1 MDWGGWW
8 RSALVLVLYAVAIHF
23 AVGTVWPD
31 AHVGESAAVGLAAGA
46 VLLASRR
53 ALWVYVPVVA
63 VVTALAYSAA
73 GADPAVA
80 VVWGLA
86 LTAGATTTGVL
97 LARRTSP
104 GRRPDLRDIDDY
116 RAFIASTLLGA
127 AVSTAILSV
136 AGPLMLGDD
145 LLLVAAGTFLSH
157 LSSYLVILPFF
168 TATAPHPGVVNGWSR
183 VLTWGAL
190 LAIMAIGFTSHE
202 KIPGLIAMAVIP
214 ALGWAAMRLP
224 FRDTLFGVLL
234 VAGGAEAAA
243 VRGEGAAVALIGTD
257 HPEWVLSITHL
268 FVITCVLSALPFA
281 LAVGIQRDLARRAAS
296 EADTVR
302 RVVDNAAGVA
312 IVGTDEQGQIT
323 LWNPGAQTLLGYT
336 PDEVLGQLPS
346 VFHRPEEIQRL
357 AGLLGVAPDYPS
369 VVRALAEPSR
379 GGLEV
384 EFVRKDGQARI
395 HFMNLSQVTDAQ
407 GKLTGYVS
415 TAEDITERVATQR
428 ALELALAR
436 ERASVERLREVDQ
449 LKDTF
454 VSSVS
459 HELRTPITSIMG
471 YLELLEDGG
480 FGELTEE
487 QGAAIGRIDANSR
500 RLLLLIDD
508 LLVLSR
514 VQDRGLENHHV
525 DLDLRDVVVAAHD
538 VVAPA
543 AERAGVDFSYDVPEG
558 SVPYVGDVDQLER
571 VLVNLMSNAVKFS
584 PDGGAVA
591 TRLVPAHR
599 EVQMTVSDTGMGI
612 PADEQVRLFT
622 RFFRSSSARGR
633 AIQGSGLGLSIA
645 KAIVERHGGTIT
657 VESEPGA
664 GTEFTV
670 RLPA

>member
-1 MDWGGWW
+1 ML
-8 RSALVLVLYAVAIHF
+8 ALYAVVVHF
-23 AVGTVWPD
+23 AVATVWPGN
-31 AHVGESAAVGLAAGA
+31 HVGESVPVGLAAGA
-46 VLLASRR
+46 LVLASRAAR
-53 ALWVYVPVVA
+53 WVCVPVVA
-63 VVTALAYSAA
+63 VASTLAYSAA
-73 GADPAVA
+73 GADPGVA
-80 VVWGLA
+80 AVWGLA
-86 LTAGATTTGVL
+86 LTAGATTTGLVL
-97 LARRTSP
+97 TRRTRP
-104 GRRPDLRDIDDY
+104 GRRPDLRSIDDY
-116 RAFIASTLLGA
+116 RAFLASTLLGA
-127 AVSTAILSV
+127 AVSAAVLSL
-136 AGPLMLGDD
+136 AGPTMLGHD
-145 LLLVAAGTFLSH
+145 LLLMAVGTFLAH

-168 TATAPHPGVVNGWSR
+168 MVTAPHPGVVDGWSR
-183 VLTWGAL
+183 LLTWGAV
-190 LAIMAIGFTSHE
+190 LAIMGVGFTSHD
-202 KIPGLIAMAVIP
+202 KLAGLVAMAVIP

-224 FRDTLFGVLL
+224 FRDTLVGVL
-234 VAGGAEAAA
+234 VVSAGAEAAA
-243 VRGEGAAVALIGTD
+243 VRGEGAAVALIGAD

-312 IVGTDEQGQIT
+312 IVGTDELGQIT
-323 LWNPGAQTLLGYT
+323 LWNPGAQALLGYT
-336 PDEVLGQLPS
+336 PDEVVGQLPS
-346 VFHRPEEIQRL
+346 VFHTAQEIKRL
-357 AGLLGVAPDYPS
+357 ASVLGVPPDYPS
-369 VVRALAEPSR
+369 VVRALADPGR

-384 EFVRKDGQARI
+384 EFIRKDGRARI
-395 HFMNLSQVTDAQ
+395 HFMNLSQLTDAQ
-407 GKLTGYVS
+407 GRVTGYVS

-480 FGELTEE
+480 FGELSEE
-487 QGAAIGRIDANSR
+487 QRAAIGRIDANSR

-525 DLDLRDVVVAAHD
+525 DLDLREVVVAAHE

-543 AERAGVDFSYDVPEG
+543 AERAGLDFSYDVPTG
-558 SVPYVGDVDQLER
+558 GVPYVGDVDQLER

-584 PDGGAVA
+584 PDGGTVR
-591 TRLVPAHR
+591 TTLVPGHR

-612 PADEQVRLFT
+612 PEDEQVRLFT

-657 VESEPGA
+657 VASEPGL

>member
-23 AVGTVWPD
+23 AVGVVWPD

-46 VLLASRR
+46 VLLASRG
-53 ALWVYVPVVA
+53 ALRVFVPVVA

-86 LTAGATTTGVL
+86 LTAGATTTGML

-116 RAFIASTLLGA
+116 RAFLASTLLGA

-168 TATAPHPGVVNGWSR
+168 TVTAPHPGVVDGWSR

-234 VAGGAEAAA
+234 VAAGAEAAA

-296 EADTVR
+296 EAATVR

-312 IVGTDEQGQIT
+312 IVGTDDQGQIT

-357 AGLLGVAPDYPS
+357 AGVLGVAPDYPS

-407 GKLTGYVS
+407 GNLTGYVS

>member
-1 MDWGGWW
+1 MNWGGWW

-23 AVGTVWPD
+23 AVDVVWPD

-73 GADPAVA
+73 GADPGVA

-116 RAFIASTLLGA
+116 RAFLASTLLGA
-127 AVSTAILSV
+127 AVSTVILSV

-168 TATAPHPGVVNGWSR
+168 TVTAPHPGVVDGWSR

-190 LAIMAIGFTSHE
+190 VAIMAVGFTSHE

-224 FRDTLFGVLL
+224 FRDTLFGVML
-234 VAGGAEAAA
+234 VAAGAEAAA
-243 VRGEGAAVALIGTD
+243 VRGEGAAVALIGAD

-357 AGLLGVAPDYPS
+357 AGVLGVAPDYPS

-407 GKLTGYVS
+407 GELTGYVS

-514 VQDRGLENHHV
+514 VQDRGLENQHV

-612 PADEQVRLFT
+612 PEDEQVRLFT

>member
-8 RSALVLVLYAVAIHF
+8 RSALVLALYAVVVHF
-23 AVGTVWPD
+23 AVGAVWPGY
-31 AHVGESAAVGLAAGA
+31 HVGESVPVGLAAGA
-46 VLLASRR
+46 LVLASRAAR
-53 ALWVYVPVVA
+53 WVCVPAVA
-63 VVTALAYSAA
+63 VASTLAYSAA
-73 GADPAVA
+73 GADPGVA

-86 LTAGATTTGVL
+86 LALGATTTGL
-97 LARRTSP
+97 LLTRRSPP
-104 GRRPDLRDIDDY
+104 GRRPELRSIDDY
-116 RAFIASTLLGA
+116 RAFLASTLLGA
-127 AVSTAILSV
+127 AVSTAVLSV
-136 AGPLMLGDD
+136 AGPVMLGHD
-145 LLLVAAGTFLSH
+145 LLLMAVGTFLAH
-157 LSSYLVILPFF
+157 LSSYLVVLPFF
-168 TATAPHPGVVNGWSR
+168 MVTAPHPGVVDGWSR
-183 VLTWGAL
+183 FLTWGAV
-190 LAIMAIGFTSHE
+190 LAIMAVGFTSHD
-202 KIPGLIAMAVIP
+202 KLAGLVAMAVIP

-224 FRDTLFGVLL
+224 FRDTLFGVLV
-234 VAGGAEAAA
+234 VATGAEAAA
-243 VRGEGAAVALIGTD
+243 VRGEGAAVALIGAD

-312 IVGTDEQGQIT
+312 IVGTDELGRIT
-323 LWNPGAQTLLGYT
+323 LWNPGAQTMLGYA
-336 PDEVLGQLPS
+336 PDEVLGRLPS
-346 VFHRPEEIQRL
+346 VFHRPEEIRRL
-357 AGLLGVAPDYPS
+357 ASVLGVPPDYPS
-369 VVRALAEPSR
+369 VAQALADPAR

-384 EFVRKDGQARI
+384 EFVRKDGQARV
-395 HFMNLSQVTDAQ
+395 HFMNLSQVADAQ
-407 GKLTGYVS
+407 GRLTGYVS

-480 FGELTEE
+480 FGELTDE

-525 DLDLRDVVVAAHD
+525 DLDLREVVLAAHD
-538 VVAPA
+538 VVAPT
-543 AERAGVDFSYDVPEG
+543 AERAGVDFAYDVPPG
-558 SVPYVGDVDQLER
+558 PVPYIGDVDQLER

-584 PDGGAVA
+584 PDGGTVI
-591 TRLVPAHR
+591 TRLVPGDR
-599 EVQMTVSDTGMGI
+599 EVRLLVSDTGMGI
-612 PADEQVRLFT
+612 PEDEQVRLFT

-645 KAIVERHGGTIT
+645 KAIVERHGGTVT
-657 VESEPGA
+657 VESEPGK